1 MDEVFKSLKKAGI
14 HYIKN
19 DQEFILEMFED
30 KINNPHEAD
39 TAIKKLITNLTAF
52 KERRILFECPRTV
65 LDQLMF
71 TKRKMVMTGERV
83 IYTREF
89 TEPINQPPA
98 GYEVW
103 SIQHEESIALLSEV
117 MGRSFNDTRRFLT
130 GMQTELPSQVNN
142 MYTVLMIA
150 DEPAGVVFPHLEPDS
165 DRQGR
170 LFWIGM
176 HPKFLGKG
184 LGQRLHLL
192 GLYRLRNEFKANSY
206 LGATKIDN
214 TPMRK
219 IMIAN
224 GCTQNKNTVLSLEY
238 NL

>member
-1 MDEVFKSLKKAGI
+1 MDEVFKCLKIAGI
-14 HYIKN
+14 HYIQN

-30 KINNPHEAD
+30 KINDPHEVD

-52 KERRILFECPRTV
+52 KQRRILFECSGTLR
-65 LDQLMF
+65 DQLIF

-89 TEPINQPPA
+89 TEPINQPAA

-103 SIQHEESIALLSEV
+103 PIHQEDSIAFLSEV
-117 MGRSFNDTRRFLT
+117 MGRSFKDTRRFLT
-130 GMQTELPSQVNN
+130 GMQTELPLQVKD
-142 MYTVLMIA
+142 MYTVLLA
-150 DEPAGVVFPHLEPDS
+150 AGEPAGVVFPHLEPDT

-192 GLYRLRNEFKANSY
+192 GLYRLRNDFKAGSY

-224 GCTQNKNTVLSLEY
+224 GCTQNKNTVISLEY
-238 NL
+238 HL